1 MASIALH
8 TTHTSQ
14 PILDSALEQNV
25 KKQDFVLTGSYET
38 NSHKVHWIVNCD
50 GHGSGLYS
58 DLIINFIRSLDFD
71 EIMKKDDPADF
82 IKSALPSNYQTT
94 HSGSTASLIKIFPDK
109 AIVWWIGDSE
119 IMISDGETTIFKN
132 IKHDINNQTD
142 LGKLEGIAHYQG
154 LVDRKK
160 NKCVVI
166 DDHTM
171 DIQFGGYLSFV
182 HDLYSNTFTKMNLTR
197 SLGHCSI
204 TDTIGHFE
212 TATIPFEKDK
222 KYTVVAYS
230 DGVGDMLQI
239 HGADEK
245 FILTEAKKAK
255 DIVDFAK
262 KRWRQKWKCKGYGD
276 YTTQYPEH
284 HIDDISCALFKQ
296 TD

>member
-1 MASIALH
+1 MTSYVLH

-14 PILDSALEQNV
+14 PILDSALAQNV
-25 KKQDFVLTGSYET
+25 KKQDFVLTGSYES
-38 NSHKVHWIVNCD
+38 NEHRVYWIINCD
-50 GHGSGLYS
+50 GHGSGVYS
-58 DLIINFIRSLDFD
+58 DLIINFIRSLDLD
-71 EIMKKDDPADF
+71 EIMKKDDPAGF
-82 IKSALPSNYQTT
+82 IKSALPSNDQTT

-132 IKHDINNQTD
+132 TKHDLNNQTD
-142 LGKLEGIAHYQG
+142 LGKLEGIAK

-160 NKCVVI
+160 NKFVVI

-171 DIQFGGYLSFV
+171 DIQLGGYLSFV
-182 HDLYSNTFTKMNLTR
+182 HDPYSNTFTKMNMTR
-197 SLGHCSI
+197 ALGHCSI

-212 TATIPFEKDK
+212 RAIIPFEKDK

-230 DGVGDMLQI
+230 DGVGDILQI
-239 HGADEK
+239 HGADEN
-245 FILTEAKKAK
+245 FILTEARKAK

-262 KRWRQKWKCKGYGD
+262 KRWTQEWKCKGYGD
-276 YTTQYPEH
+276 HKTHYPKH

>member
-38 NSHKVHWIVNCD
+38 NGHKVYWIVNCD
-50 GHGSGLYS
+50 GHGS
-58 DLIINFIRSLDFD
+58 DLIIKFIRSLDFD

-132 IKHDINNQTD
+132 TKHDINNQTD
-142 LGKLEGIAHYQG
+142 LNKLEGIAK

-160 NKCVVI
+160 NKFVVI

-182 HDLYSNTFTKMNLTR
+182 HDLYSSTFTKMNMTR

-262 KRWRQKWKCKGYGD
+262 KRWMQKWKCKGYGD
-276 YTTQYPEH
+276 HTTQYRKDN
-284 HIDDISCALFKQ
+284 IDDISCALFKQ

>member
-1 MASIALH
+1 
-8 TTHTSQ
+8 
-14 PILDSALEQNV
+14 
-25 KKQDFVLTGSYET
+25 
-38 NSHKVHWIVNCD
+38 
-50 GHGSGLYS
+50 GLYS

-132 IKHDINNQTD
+132 TKHDINNQTD
-142 LGKLEGIAHYQG
+142 LGKLEGIAK

-182 HDLYSNTFTKMNLTR
+182 HDLYSNTFTKMNMTR

-230 DGVGDMLQI
+230 DGVG
-239 HGADEK
+239 
-245 FILTEAKKAK
+245 
-255 DIVDFAK
+255 
-262 KRWRQKWKCKGYGD
+262 
-276 YTTQYPEH
+276 
-284 HIDDISCALFKQ
+284 
-296 TD
+296 

>member
-1 MASIALH
+1 MTSIVLHTTH

-25 KKQDFVLTGSYET
+25 KKQDFVLTGSYES
-38 NSHKVHWIVNCD
+38 NEHRVYWIINCD
-50 GHGSGLYS
+50 GHGSGPYS
-58 DLIINFIRSLDFD
+58 DLIINFIRSLDLD
-71 EIMKKDDPADF
+71 EIMKKDDPAGF
-82 IKSALPSNYQTT
+82 IKSALPSNDQTT

-132 IKHDINNQTD
+132 TKHDLNNQTD
-142 LGKLEGIAHYQG
+142 LGKLEGIAK

-166 DDHTM
+166 DDNTM
-171 DIQFGGYLSFV
+171 NIVLGGYLNFV
-182 HDLYSNTFTKMNLTR
+182 HDRYNTFTKMNMTR
-197 SLGHCSI
+197 ALGHCSI

-212 TATIPFEKDK
+212 KAIIPFEKDK

-230 DGVGDMLQI
+230 DGVGDILQI

-245 FILTEAKKAK
+245 FILTEARKAQ

-262 KRWRQKWKCKGYGD
+262 KRWKQEWKCKGYGD
-276 YTTQYPEH
+276 HTTRYPEH